1 MPEQSWKE
9 AANTEMPRI
18 SRFFPLLALLA
29 LFLLG
34 AWMSN
39 AAVAMP
45 SCLSCAAVTG
55 MPATGPA
62 CCRNDRAADI
72 NRHSTATRGQCM
84 LICAG
89 AHASGGL
96 KLPEMVFPG
105 QVVTGSVTFSRLI
118 IFHPVLYPIFF
129 SHHIH
134 HPPPLHRVRLVI

>member
-1 MPEQSWKE
+1 MSEEFRKE
-9 AANTEMPRI
+9 ATSTEMPRI

-45 SCLSCAAVTG
+45 SCLSCAAVTD
-55 MPATGPA
+55 MSATGPA
-62 CCRNDRAADI
+62 CCRDDRAADI
-72 NRHSTATRGQCM
+72 NTHSRATQGQCM

-89 AHASGGL
+89 AHASRGL
-96 KLPEMVFPG
+96 KLPEMTFPV
-105 QVVTGSVTFSRLI
+105 QIMMGSVTFSHLVISR
-118 IFHPVLYPIFF
+118 PALYPIFF

>member
-1 MPEQSWKE
+1 MFKEFWKE
-9 AANTEMPRI
+9 ASNTEMPRI
-18 SRFFPLLALLA
+18 SRSFPLIALLA

-39 AAVAMP
+39 AAVGMP

-55 MPATGPA
+55 MSATGPA

-72 NRHSTATRGQCM
+72 NTHSRAAQGQCM

-89 AHASGGL
+89 AHASDGL
-96 KLPEMVFPG
+96 KLPEMTSPA
-105 QVVTGSVTFSRLI
+105 QVTTGFVTFSRLV
-118 IFHPVLYPIFF
+118 IFRPARYPIFF